1 MENYLLN
8 PSSFS
13 KTDRELINSGVRITG
28 FDWGS
33 RVIPIGTKFK
43 ITGASVATGVF
54 PDDKGNDVTRHWFQ
68 FETDYGVPIAVKH
81 FSPLPV
87 AVYEALKSRGS
98 YTDEYCVQADV
109 IDADAVDKFVSE
121 NKNTTFEHFEDIKYT
136 NIFDKTLTRQLIRK
150 VES

>member
-1 MENYLLN
+1 MEHYLIR
-8 PSSFS
+8 SHFS

-81 FSPLPV
+81 FSPLPTE
-87 AVYEALKSRGS
+87 VYEALKSRGS
-98 YTDEYCVQADV
+98 NTDIYCVQADV
-109 IDADAVDKFVSE
+109 SNADAVDKFVSE
-121 NKNTTFEHFEDIKYT
+121 NKDTIFEHFENAKYT
-136 NIFDKTLTRQLIRK
+136 AFDKTLTRQLIRK
-150 VES
+150 VET